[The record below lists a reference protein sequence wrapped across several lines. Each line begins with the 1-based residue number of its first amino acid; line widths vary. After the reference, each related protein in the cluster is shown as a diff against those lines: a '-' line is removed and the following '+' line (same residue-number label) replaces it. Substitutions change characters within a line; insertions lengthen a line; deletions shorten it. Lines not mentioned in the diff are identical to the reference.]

1 LGNNVFRVVKN
12 ASSGDLTTISP
23 ETQLDAKVSRSGD
36 TMSGPLIN
44 MSGFVGDGSGL
55 NHLNADNFTTGMLPV
70 AQLPAAAL
78 TNHASDVSLAGIFS
92 GDGSGL
98 TNLSLGNVSASSLT
112 SGTLPLAQ
120 LPDAV
125 VTNNAIGVRLD
136 GTFTGDGGGLTNLAP
151 ARLTAGTAGISISGN
166 AATASTA
173 ATAGTFTG
181 SLAGD
186 VTGTQGAT
194 VVANVGGQSAA
205 SVASGASVANAA
217 TSANTANTLVKRAG
231 LTSLNAANLS
241 GTIPLA
247 QLPGVVLTN
256 AATGPIALALGNNST
271 ASGWA
276 STAIGYYTTAGG
288 TAANAFGFWTAAYG
302 DSSTAMGS
310 GTMASGNY
318 STALGKNSVASGP
331 VSFAAGSNTLASGF
345 GAVAMGVNT
354 KAANDYST
362 ALGYNAQAT
371 NAGSFVWADSSSSSI
386 TSSTNDN
393 SVTLRASGG
402 YRLYSGS
409 SAGVYLAANGTSWAT
424 ISDRNAKKNFTAVNG
439 AEVLNKLAAIP
450 IQQWNY
456 KWENDADVLNMGPMA
471 QDFKQAFYPG
481 RDDKSITTL
490 EFDGVELAAIQ
501 GLNQKLE
508 AETKAKDAE
517 IQELKQ
523 SVAELKQ
530 LVQTLVEK
538 K

>member
-1 LGNNVFRVVKN
+1 
-12 ASSGDLTTISP
+12 
-23 ETQLDAKVSRSGD
+23 
-36 TMSGPLIN
+36 
-44 MSGFVGDGSGL
+44 
-55 NHLNADNFTTGMLPV
+55 
-70 AQLPAAAL
+70 
-78 TNHASDVSLAGIFS
+78 
-92 GDGSGL
+92 
-98 TNLSLGNVSASSLT
+98 
-112 SGTLPLAQ
+112 
-120 LPDAV
+120 
-125 VTNNAIGVRLD
+125 
-136 GTFTGDGGGLTNLAP
+136 
-151 ARLTAGTAGISISGN
+151 
-166 AATASTA
+166 
-173 ATAGTFTG
+173 
-181 SLAGD
+181 
-186 VTGTQGAT
+186 
-194 VVANVGGQSAA
+194 
-205 SVASGASVANAA
+205 
-217 TSANTANTLVKRAG
+217 
-231 LTSLNAANLS
+231 
-241 GTIPLA
+241 
-247 QLPGVVLTN
+247 
-256 AATGPIALALGNNST
+256 
-271 ASGWA
+271 
-276 STAIGYYTTAGG
+276 
-288 TAANAFGFWTAAYG
+288 
-302 DSSTAMGS
+302 MGS